1 MTDINWELV
10 YGLGAVIVACV
21 LMWGL
26 FSHRSRKRRNAS
38 LVDRPMAD
46 RSMADRP
53 VSGLGKGPG
62 SL

>member
-1 MTDINWELV
+1 MTDINLELV
-10 YGLGAVIVACV
+10 YGLGAVIIACV

-38 LVDRPMAD
+38 L
-46 RSMADRP
+46 ADRP
-53 VSGLGKGPG
+53 LPDRPPVGGLAKGPG